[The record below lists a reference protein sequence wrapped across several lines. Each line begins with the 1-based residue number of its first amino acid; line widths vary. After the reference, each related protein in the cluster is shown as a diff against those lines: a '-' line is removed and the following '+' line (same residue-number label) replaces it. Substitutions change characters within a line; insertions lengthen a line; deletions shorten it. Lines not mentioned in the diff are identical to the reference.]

1 MYNKGLKGFAYY
13 SHKYVKLQFNRLRHR
28 QDEGLYQWN
37 NLYHMKNDYLCEK
50 YLQRFSIKLLLRG
63 ENYAI
68 CHAQTQSIMILDEI
82 GHHRYVD
89 FHLQSP

>member
-50 YLQRFSIKLLLRG
+50 IFCKDSVLHCCYAEKITQYVMPKLS
-63 ENYAI
+63 
-68 CHAQTQSIMILDEI
+68 Q
-82 GHHRYVD
+82 
-89 FHLQSP
+89 